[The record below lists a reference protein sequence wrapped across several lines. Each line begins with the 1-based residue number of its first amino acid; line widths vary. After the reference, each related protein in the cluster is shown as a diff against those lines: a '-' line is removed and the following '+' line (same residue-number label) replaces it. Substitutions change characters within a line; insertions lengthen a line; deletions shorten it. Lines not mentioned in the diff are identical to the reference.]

1 MTHPGATGP
10 GAAGR
15 STTGRDAVTP
25 LAHRHMPRLIAAPG
39 CLTAQRAGLALLI
52 CGLPLRAEP
61 GPRTELRLTGPFKDT
76 TVRRD
81 PQSILALLDELCPG
95 ILFSADPDR
104 RAGQQRLIC
113 QTMTADVRLREVT
126 HATNHRDLDIAI
138 HLLRDTMLRIERWF
152 DAPPAVPA
160 PDAVVAVVAPLIWR
174 MTLLDRHHRTH
185 LCLGLEGIMSQA
197 AQVSRLP
204 GAETL
209 LGEEAARRFLARLP
223 AGAVI
228 SLPEDKRPDWAQAL
242 GPVAVP
248 QLRHITPRRKTT
260 ILTTPIRHADI
271 PSPPGPEAA
280 GDDPLDAIA
289 EKLRLIR
296 ITSQQRRYPG
306 RATPRLPSRLSV
318 IRLLSHVV
326 GALYPRHYGPPGL
339 DVQSAD
345 DFVAQRLRAIRHRL
359 AGQLELEWLLHP
371 EAGQPDCRRRARAA
385 ADAFLAGLPQI
396 RDLHDT
402 DINAAFLGDP
412 SARSLDE
419 IVLCFPG
426 IAAILRHRIAH
437 SLYGLGAPMLARI
450 MAEHSHSQSGID
462 IHPGAKIGPACFI
475 DHGTGVV
482 IGETAVIGRNVRI
495 YQQVTLGAKRF
506 ESDGEGGL
514 VKGQPRHPVVGD
526 DVVIY
531 AGATILGRIEIG
543 KGAIIGGGVWLT
555 DPVPPGAVVTQA
567 MPSLDGTAS

>member
-1 MTHPGATGP
+1 MQPGPMGAP
-10 GAAGR
+10 GHGQ
-15 STTGRDAVTP
+15 VTP
-25 LAHRHMPRLIAAPG
+25 LARRHMPRLIAAPG
-39 CLTAQRAGLALLI
+39 CLTAQRAGLALVL
-52 CGLPLRAEP
+52 CGRPTRPVA
-61 GPRTELRLTGPFKDT
+61 GPRTELRLASPYRQDLA
-76 TVRRD
+76 VHE
-81 PQSILALLDELCPG
+81 PLAILALLDELCPG
-95 ILFSADPDR
+95 ALFSGDPER
-104 RAGQQRLIC
+104 RAGQQKLIGQAVLADARL
-113 QTMTADVRLREVT
+113 TEVT
-126 HATNHRDLDIAI
+126 NAANHRDLDIAV
-138 HLLRDTMLRIERWF
+138 HLLRDAMLRIERCF
-152 DAPPAVPA
+152 ANRGALPVLDAQ
-160 PDAVVAVVAPLIWR
+160 DAVVAPLIWR
-174 MTLLDRHHRTH
+174 MMLLDRHHRTH
-185 LCLGLEGIMSQA
+185 LCLGLDRIMAQA
-197 AQVSRLP
+197 ARLSQLP
-204 GAETL
+204 GADTVL
-209 LGEEAARRFLARLP
+209 DDAAAGCFLAQLP
-223 AGAVI
+223 PGAVI
-228 SLPEDKRPDWAQAL
+228 GLPEDNRPDWAPAL
-242 GPVAVP
+242 GPAGRVQHLSARP
-248 QLRHITPRRKTT
+248 GRKSKTL
-260 ILTTPIRHADI
+260 IPARNANALSQ
-271 PSPPGPEAA
+271 PSPPAPHDGQ
-280 GDDPLDAIA
+280 LDAVA

-306 RATPRLPSRLSV
+306 RATPRLPSRPAV
-318 IRLLSHVV
+318 IRLMSNVV
-326 GALYPRHYGPPGL
+326 GALYPRHYGPAGL
-339 DVQSAD
+339 DAQLAD
-345 DFVAQRLRAIRHRL
+345 TFVAQTLRSVRQRLSD
-359 AGQLELEWLLHP
+359 QLELEWLL
-371 EAGQPDCRRRARAA
+371 QPDDEQLACRRRARAA

-402 DINAAFLGDP
+402 DINAAFQGDP

-514 VKGQPRHPVVGD
+514 VKGRPRHPLVGD

-555 DPVPPGAVVTQA
+555 DSVPPGAVVTQA
-567 MPSLDGTAS
+567 KPSLNGTTT